1 MSNQREEETIPVGFR
16 ATKQQRD
23 ELQRWVSYF
32 GSQKSIDLELVGHYS
47 TSEKLVRRKVLGGF
61 LQNHSNSLSQKP
73 SKIDTNYLQRHPSFQ
88 ESISAKGEKTSKE
101 EEVTATSS
109 KSSNESLAIKL

>member
-32 GSQKSIDLELVGHYS
+32 GSQKSIDLELV
-47 TSEKLVRRKVLGGF
+47 
-61 LQNHSNSLSQKP
+61 
-73 SKIDTNYLQRHPSFQ
+73 
-88 ESISAKGEKTSKE
+88 
-101 EEVTATSS
+101 
-109 KSSNESLAIKL
+109 

>member
-47 TSEKLVRRKVLGGF
+47 
-61 LQNHSNSLSQKP
+61 
-73 SKIDTNYLQRHPSFQ
+73 
-88 ESISAKGEKTSKE
+88 A
-101 EEVTATSS
+101 
-109 KSSNESLAIKL
+109 